1 VPFRDGEQLYPIE
14 AIAVDGVQKRA
25 ITMEFQRRYHYDD
38 MEKIGDFDPT
48 YHTAVC
54 DAVPDLRFSL
64 QYDWD
69 KKEIPQFEYYMDKI
83 RARLAQKR

>member
-1 VPFRDGEQLYPIE
+1 
-14 AIAVDGVQKRA
+14 
-25 ITMEFQRRYHYDD
+25 

-69 KKEIPQFEYYMDKI
+69 KKVIPKFDYYMDKI
-83 RARLAQKR
+83 RERLAR